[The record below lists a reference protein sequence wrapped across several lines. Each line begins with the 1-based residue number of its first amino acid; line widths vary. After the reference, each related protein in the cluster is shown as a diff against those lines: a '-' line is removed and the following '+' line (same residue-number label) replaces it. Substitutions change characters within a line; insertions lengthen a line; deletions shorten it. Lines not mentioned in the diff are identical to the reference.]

1 MKRIYK
7 FITLVLFSG
16 LMLNSC
22 ETTELDLRDNPN
34 FLAGDQGDV
43 DFYLNAIQLQYAEL
57 MDALGFTGG
66 RLVRME
72 VLLERNYLNALN
84 PVNFDEEWEWAYQ
97 DILADIRKMEPLAE
111 ADGQFRH
118 IGIANLIEAD
128 VLITL
133 VDYFGDVPYSEAIQG
148 LDNPNPKLDAGAD
161 LYDAALG
168 LLDEAINNFTRED
181 NLLEV
186 DNDFFYNGN
195 YDNWVKLAN
204 TLKMKIYVQ
213 RRLVDPGAAAAFQAI
228 VDSGDFITSN
238 AEDFDF
244 KWGTNEILPDARHPS
259 YILNYTP
266 TGANT
271 YMSNWLM
278 NYMQE
283 SSDPRIRYYFYRQ
296 VSVLPG
302 EGGTDP
308 DEESLRCS
316 LQDAPLHYVEGGFTF
331 CSLPNGYWGRDHGDD
346 EGIPPDGLLRTA
358 YGVYPAGGA
367 FDDDRFEGV
376 EQGIG
381 AGGAGI
387 TPIMLASFVD
397 FMRAEMAM
405 LAGNTGDAKQFILD
419 GLEKS
424 VSKVIT
430 FGAKDGD
437 ADLSF
442 APSASEISDHADFVD
457 DAFENA
463 TSDEERWNI
472 LAEQYWVVS
481 FGNGTMNYNFYRRTG
496 FPTTLQPN
504 REPQPGGFIRSLR
517 YPQNALNNSSIQQKT
532 NVTTQVFWDTNP
544 GSPGFPVAN

>member
-7 FITLVLFSG
+7 LITLILCSG
-16 LMLNSC
+16 LLLNSC

-34 FLAGDQGDV
+34 FLSGDQGNV
-43 DFYLNAIQLQYAEL
+43 DFYLTSIQLQYAQL
-57 MDALGFTGG
+57 MDDLGFTGG
-66 RLVRME
+66 RLVRID
-72 VLLERNYLNALN
+72 VLQERNYLNALS
-84 PVNFDEEWEWAYQ
+84 PVAFDEEWEFAYQ
-97 DILADIRKMEPLAE
+97 DIFADIRKMEPLAE

-118 IGIANLIEAD
+118 IGIAKLIEAD
-128 VLITL
+128 VLVTL
-133 VDYFGDVPYSEAIQG
+133 VDYFGDVPYFEAIQG
-148 LDNPNPKLDAGAD
+148 LDNPNPALDAGST

-168 LLDEAINNFTRED
+168 LLDEAINNFTRND

-186 DNDFFYNGN
+186 QNDFYYGGN
-195 YDNWVKLAN
+195 YENWVKLAN
-204 TLKMKIYVQ
+204 TLKMKIYLQ

-228 VDSGDFITSN
+228 VDSGDFISDN
-238 AEDFDF
+238 SEDFEF
-244 KWGTNEILPDARHPS
+244 NWGTNEVLPDTRHPS
-259 YILNYTP
+259 YVVNYTP
-266 TGANT
+266 TGAGT

-296 VSVLPG
+296 VSVSPG

-308 DEESLRCS
+308 DEETLRCS
-316 LQDAPLHYVEGGFTF
+316 LQDAPLHYIDGGFTF
-331 CSLPNGYWGRDHGDD
+331 CSLENGYWGRDHGDD

-376 EQGIG
+376 EQGQG

-387 TPIMLASFVD
+387 TPLLLASTVD

-405 LAGNTGDAKQFILD
+405 VAGSPGDAKDFIIA

-424 VSKVIT
+424 VMKVMT

-442 APSASEISDHADFVD
+442 EPTMAEVTAHSDFIE
-457 DAFENA
+457 DAFDNA
-463 TSDEERWNI
+463 TTDEERWNI
-472 LAEQYWVVS
+472 LAEQYWVS
-481 FGNGTMNYNFYRRTG
+481 AFGNGTMPYNFYRRTG
-496 FPTTLQPN
+496 FPTTLQAN

>member
-22 ETTELDLRDNPN
+22 ETTELNLRDNPN
-34 FLAGDQGDV
+34 FLSGDQGNV
-43 DFYLNAIQLQYAEL
+43 DFFLNAIQLQYAEL
-57 MDALGFTGG
+57 IDDLGYTGG

-72 VLLERNYLNALN
+72 VLQERNYLNALS

-97 DILADIRKMEPLAE
+97 DILADIRKMQPLAE
-111 ADGQFRH
+111 ADGQYRH
-118 IGIANLIEAD
+118 LGIANVIEAD
-128 VLITL
+128 VIVTL

-148 LDNPNPKLDAGAD
+148 LANPNPKLDDAAG
-161 LYDAALG
+161 LYDAALA
-168 LLDEAINNFTRED
+168 LLDEAINNFTRDD

-186 DNDFFYNGN
+186 QNDFFYGGD

-204 TLKMKIYVQ
+204 TLKMKIYLQ

-228 VDSGDFITSN
+228 VDTGDFISSTS
-238 AEDFDF
+238 EDFEF
-244 KWGTNEILPDARHPS
+244 NWGINEVLPDTRHPS
-259 YILNYTP
+259 YISNYTP
-266 TGANT
+266 TGAGT

-283 SSDPRIRYYFYRQ
+283 NGDPRIRYYFYRQ

-308 DEESLRCS
+308 DEETLRCS
-316 LQDAPLHYVEGGFTF
+316 LQDAPLHYTDGGFTF
-331 CSLPNGYWGRDHGDD
+331 CSLANGYWGRDHGDD

-358 YGVYPAGGA
+358 YGIYPAGGA

-376 EQGIG
+376 EQGAG

-387 TPIMLASFVD
+387 TPLLLASTVD

-405 LAGNTGDAKQFILD
+405 VAGNPGDAKQFILD
-419 GLEKS
+419 GLDKS
-424 VSKVIT
+424 VAKVIT
-430 FGAKDGD
+430 FGPKDSS

-442 APSASEISDHADFVD
+442 APSMTEIADHTDLVD
-457 DAFENA
+457 DAFEDA
-463 TSDEERWNI
+463 TTDEERWNI
-472 LAEQYWVVS
+472 LAEQYWVAA

-496 FPTTLQPN
+496 YPTTLQPN

-517 YPQNALNNSSIQQKT
+517 YPQNALNNASIQQKT
-532 NVTTQVFWDTNP
+532 NVTSQVFWDINP